1 MSITPFIVAFL
12 SIIVPGFF
20 LAFALLRKTRLNL
33 FEIAVIGFIF
43 GMIFPPALTWVE
55 SYLIQYIHAFTFS
68 AALYNANVLILTAL
82 GIVLCIQQGVLGRN
96 TLDGILGAFS
106 SDSGK
111 PTRVSLS
118 ADYKQRVS
126 ELRAKIRA
134 LGKDVNIVKLHQK
147 EEDDLIG
154 KHALEMQELNDKGA
168 GAEQKT
174 AMQEL
179 HSREEKKLYE
189 AHEAEENALI
199 REDSS
204 IKQSKAQGGFSFKAG
219 WIYPLIILVLMLLT
233 FWSRIANLS
242 VAPTFFEFDPYFDMQ
257 STTYILTFGYQ
268 ILHDHSAWPVIAA
281 GSNHRVQPL
290 IPYLEAYWY
299 ELSTSNTASL
309 NHTLLSIVSSF
320 YPPITAA
327 LLVFVI
333 YLMIKYLYS
342 EKMGVIGALLA
353 TGMPV
358 LISTFIAGEQL
369 LEPWGIFSLFF
380 FFAAYLLAVNFPK
393 EKRFAVLAGIA
404 FVSTFLG
411 AHYYTVDAGILALY
425 ILLQGIILVLKKSA
439 GRKGYSPIEILL
451 LLLIGVPMALVV
463 IAVGGPSSFAAV
475 TILIAAMIAIGVAK
489 VSRTNEESDAEA
501 PRSEESSMD
510 TTSFYKLNAI
520 IIAII
525 AIAYIIYSPYNTSA
539 TNLIPSLFGIPI
551 IISMPLASLL
561 LVAIFDYLPQL
572 LKKFNAIK
580 QVNPQTYI
588 ILLLLAAIILPL
600 LILATPIGKPI
611 KSYIDVSKKFTTPS
625 SPLFMTVQEYAPT
638 GVNYNFGGSIFGFIG
653 NSLSFSSKSS
663 YAVLVWLVLILFVIF
678 MAAELYMKESPS
690 SIFMITIVGA
700 LAIAGMSEIK
710 YVPHFGVAYIL
721 AICVVVASIAAIL
734 QDLYRKA
741 PSNMLRYISI
751 GFIAFAFIVSAAEA
765 SYIGGSFAAAGLNQQ
780 YGNTQACNILSGQIT
795 NQTAKNTG
803 GLLGPNVVGYNQ
815 FCNQIDAQG
824 PGWIAATAWM
834 RANVGPSAPRIL
846 AWWDYGDWINWFGNS
861 NAVIRGDN
869 AVAPLDY
876 KTAAQFVLGSQEGF
890 GPSNLSKFMTSL
902 QSKYV
907 LFDNELV
914 GKWGALDFLAC
925 IDTNQ
930 TSEAA
935 AYAAA
940 KQKNQSGFLIG
951 QSPCELEHDP
961 AQFYIE
967 VSSSIS
973 SYCSFSNSSFTALQ
987 SFLVIPDQQ
996 QTPQYCAST
1005 TPNANGV
1012 YNVYTENGTKT
1023 NIVLSSS
1030 FNLGTYNAGGGTYLV
1045 AFMPIYLPNGPNGTI
1060 TDAPTMFYGSNY
1072 YRGFFLGNMPGFTLA
1087 YPQNFTG
1094 VNFVN
1099 STAPIMIYAV
1109 DNYTGGNPTVTPKP
1123 SWVDNN
1129 FTVPG

>member
-1 MSITPFIVAFL
+1 MSITPIIVAFL

-20 LAFALLRKTRLNL
+20 LAFALLRKTKLNL
-33 FEIAVIGFIF
+33 FEITVIGFIF
-43 GMIFPPALTWVE
+43 GMIFPPALTWAE
-55 SYLIQYIHAFTFS
+55 SYLIQYVHAFTFS
-68 AALYNANVLILTAL
+68 AALYNANVLILTVL
-82 GIVLCIQQGVLGRN
+82 GIVLCIQQGVLGRD
-96 TLDGILGAFS
+96 TLKSISDAFS
-106 SDSGK
+106 SNSGK
-111 PTRVSLS
+111 PSRVSLS

-126 ELRAKIRA
+126 ELRARIRA
-134 LGKDVNIVKLHQK
+134 LGRDVNIIKLHQK
-147 EEDDLIG
+147 EEEDLIE
-154 KHALEMQELNDKGA
+154 KHAREMQELKDKGA
-168 GAEQKT
+168 GSEQT
-174 AMQEL
+174 MAMQEL
-179 HSREEKKLYE
+179 HAKEERRLYE
-189 AHEAEENALI
+189 AHEAEENSLI

-204 IKQSKAQGGFSFKAG
+204 INQSKTQAGFSFKAG
-219 WIYPLIILVLMLLT
+219 WIYPLIILILMLLT

-268 ILHDHSAWPVIAA
+268 ILHDHSAWPVLAA
-281 GSNHRVQPL
+281 GSNHRVQPI

-299 ELSTSNTASL
+299 ELSTSNTTSL

-320 YPPITAA
+320 YPAITAA

-342 EKMGVIGALLA
+342 EKIGIIGALLA

-369 LEPWGIFSLFF
+369 LEPWGLFSLFF

-425 ILLQGIILVLKKSA
+425 ILLQGIILVLKKA
-439 GRKGYSPIEILL
+439 AERNGYNPLEILL
-451 LLLIGVPMALVV
+451 LMVVGVPMALVV
-463 IAVGGPSSFAAV
+463 VLVGGPSSFAAV

-489 VSRTNEESDAEA
+489 ASKPNVEEPKD
-501 PRSEESSMD
+501 RESSLD
-510 TTSFYKLNAI
+510 TISFYKINAI
-520 IIAII
+520 VIAII

-551 IISMPLASLL
+551 IVSLPLAA
-561 LVAIFDYLPQL
+561 LVLVVIFDYLPPL
-572 LKKFNAIK
+572 LKRFNVIK
-580 QVNPQTYI
+580 HVTPQTYI
-588 ILLLLAAIILPL
+588 IFLLIAAVVLPL

-625 SPLFMTVQEYAPT
+625 SPLFMTVQEYTPT

-653 NSLSFSSKSS
+653 NSLSVSSTSS
-663 YAVLVWLVLILFVIF
+663 FAVLVWLVLILFVIF
-678 MAAELYMKESPS
+678 MAVELYMRESPS

-700 LAIAGMSEIK
+700 LAIAGMSEVK

-734 QDLYRKA
+734 QDLYRKT
-741 PSNMLRYISI
+741 PSDMLRYLSV

-780 YGNTQACNILSGQIT
+780 YGNTQACNILAAQIT
-795 NQTAKNTG
+795 NQTAKHTG

-815 FCNQIDAQG
+815 FCNQINNAQG

-834 RANVGPSAPRIL
+834 RSNVGPFAPRIL

-869 AVAPLDY
+869 AVAALDY

-890 GPSNLSKFMTSL
+890 GPSNLSKFMTPL
-902 QSKYV
+902 QAKYV

-914 GKWGALDFLAC
+914 NKWGALDFLAC

-930 TSEAA
+930 TTEAA

-1045 AFMPIYLPNGPNGTI
+1045 AFMPIYLPNGPNDTI
-1060 TDAPTMFYGSNY
+1060 TDAPTMFYDSNY

-1099 STAPIMIYAV
+1099 STAPIMIYAI
-1109 DNYTGGNPTVTPKP
+1109 DNYTGGNPPTTPKP
-1123 SWVDNN
+1123 PWVDNN
-1129 FTVPG
+1129 FSVPG